1 MGTRTEAIKNKVIID
16 TNFYE
21 YWNQCRMLNYA
32 AQENYH
38 LFLESTNQ
46 PFSVENELKQM
57 GYFNAALLLRAVAIE
72 NLIKS
77 RVLFQ
82 MKEEGDLPKDI
93 SLKEIIEKYWT
104 RKISHNP
111 LKLCKKYNIDLNIEE
126 TALIQNHL
134 DHMDWAGRF
143 PFPVK
148 ISNVKSEQVLGG
160 DQSIEMNKLI
170 FRFANEM
177 NLDLNAL

>member
-32 AQENYH
+32 AQENYQ
-38 LFLESTNQ
+38 LLLESMNQ
-46 PFSVENELKQM
+46 PFFVENELRQM
-57 GYFNAALLLRAVAIE
+57 GYFNATLLLRAVAIE

-82 MKEEGDLPKDI
+82 MKEEGNLPKDI
-93 SLKEIIEKYWT
+93 LLKEIIEKYWT

-111 LKLCKKYNIDLNIEE
+111 IKLCKKYNIDLNQEE
-126 TALIQNHL
+126 TDLIQNHL

-148 ISNVKSEQVLGG
+148 INNIKSEQVLGG
-160 DQSIEMNKLI
+160 NQSKEMDKLI
-170 FRFANEM
+170 SRFANEM
-177 NLDLNAL
+177 KLDLNSL